1 MYVDRNR
8 SLKGSQERNCSEEGT
23 NWPCPLCSGHWSQ
36 WSPLGAMRLI
46 QLATHPRKIGQWWWN
61 LCGHSS
67 GAAVVEEARLAFLR
81 AEVGAFLGSGVLTRA
96 LGMVVGEGGH
106 PWHHFGSSVVGV
118 EELKLESKA
127 VRLGCR
133 DSDGQRD
140 VRGTG
145 QNSTS
150 APSRRASLWEPL
162 GSMLMSH
169 PLLSSLFLFQNF
181 YFLYFTLF
189 IWLRWCSMWD
199 LKFPWLGVELVP
211 PALEAESQPLRS
223 PEVLLFL

>member
-1 MYVDRNR
+1 M
-8 SLKGSQERNCSEEGT
+8 
-23 NWPCPLCSGHWSQ
+23 
-36 WSPLGAMRLI
+36 
-46 QLATHPRKIGQWWWN
+46 
-61 LCGHSS
+61 
-67 GAAVVEEARLAFLR
+67 EEARLAFLR
-81 AEVGAFLGSGVLTRA
+81 AEVGAFLGSGVLTHA

-106 PWHHFGSSVVGV
+106 PWHHFGSLVVGV
-118 EELKLESKA
+118 EELQLESKA

-145 QNSTS
+145 QKSTS

-189 IWLRWCSMWD
+189 IWLR
-199 LKFPWLGVELVP
+199 
-211 PALEAESQPLRS
+211 
-223 PEVLLFL
+223 

>member
-106 PWHHFGSSVVGV
+106 PWHHFGSLVVGV

-150 APSRRASLWEPL
+150 VPSRRASLWAACWCHTP
-162 GSMLMSH
+162 SSH
-169 PLLSSLFLFQNF
+169 PCFFFKIFTFFILRYLFGCADAVCEILS
-181 YFLYFTLF
+181 
-189 IWLRWCSMWD
+189 
-199 LKFPWLGVELVP
+199 FPD
-211 PALEAESQPLRS
+211 
-223 PEVLLFL
+223 